1 MQSNNNN
8 MFKNKHQITKNICIV
23 IIRIQ
28 AFNIKMIKIIILIL
42 LENINKI
49 LTQIITRII
58 IMLNLIK
65 NNIIFNL
72 TNSNTI
78 MRTLIIK
85 IKLMIPKQYLNFIN
99 KITRL
104 TIFKIK
110 NNKISLNL
118 NFIKKTKIFNIPTK
132 CMYLNKKFK
141 KLINKIRLNLN
152 SNHTKK

>member
-1 MQSNNNN
+1 
-8 MFKNKHQITKNICIV
+8 
-23 IIRIQ
+23 
-28 AFNIKMIKIIILIL
+28 
-42 LENINKI
+42 
-49 LTQIITRII
+49 
-58 IMLNLIK
+58 MLNLIK